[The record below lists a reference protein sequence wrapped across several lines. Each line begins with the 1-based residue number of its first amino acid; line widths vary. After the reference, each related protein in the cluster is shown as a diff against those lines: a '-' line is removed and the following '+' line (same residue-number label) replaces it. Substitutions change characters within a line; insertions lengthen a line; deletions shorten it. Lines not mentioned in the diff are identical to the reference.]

1 MRLELTRR
9 TDYAVRAALV
19 LARTPG
25 ETVSGSEIARQTQ
38 IPVRFV
44 THVMTSLV
52 RGGLVSAVIGR
63 SGGYRLN
70 DAPDSVT
77 VLAIVEAVEG
87 MPRRT
92 QCALRAGPCPGT
104 TACEIHHVFA
114 AAREAFVSELALWT
128 LASVAV
134 EPIV

>member
-19 LARTPG
+19 LAGNPG

-44 THVMTSLV
+44 TRVMTNLV
-52 RGGLVSAVIGR
+52 RSGMVSAVIGR

-70 DAPDSVT
+70 GKAASVS

-87 MPRRT
+87 IPRRT
-92 QCALRAGPCPGT
+92 QCALRAKPCPGAT
-104 TACEIHHVFA
+104 TCEIHHVFV
-114 AAREAFVSELALWT
+114 AARESFVAELARWT
-128 LASVAV
+128 LASVAAG
-134 EPIV
+134 ETT